1 MNMTKERLNPDHG
14 HCEESRSLGR
24 RSNPLH
30 HWVDCFA
37 PKRNI
42 EARNDISFFRIL
54 FVLIYAIV
62 GSSCSTLLPTKE
74 ISSNDFISEGL
85 FTGSIEGPAF
95 DKNGMLYVVNYQRN
109 GTIGSVEK
117 DGTTEL
123 FVELPAGS
131 VANSI
136 KFNSNGDMFL
146 ADYPMHNVLKVEMS
160 TKLVSV
166 FCHNDSF
173 NQPNDLCINKNDQL
187 FASDPHWKTN
197 TGKLWR
203 IDPDGSAHLL
213 EDSMGTTNGIE
224 LSPDE
229 RTLYV
234 NESIQRSVW
243 KYSIDSTGNVSDKTL
258 FHQFDD
264 LGMDG
269 MKCDRD
275 GNLYITRYGKGTIA
289 VLSPEGILLRE
300 IGLKGKNCSNLV
312 FGGPEKRDV
321 FVTMQDRKIIE
332 HFINDIPGK

>member
-1 MNMTKERLNPDHG
+1 MRKENQMPNNC

-30 HWVDCFA
+30 HLEDCFA
-37 PKRNI
+37 PRKNI
-42 EARNDISFFRIL
+42 GARNDISFFSIL
-54 FVLIYAIV
+54 LMTICAIV

-95 DKNGMLYVVNYQRN
+95 DRNGLLYVVNYQRN
-109 GTIGSVEK
+109 GTIGTVDKE
-117 DGTTEL
+117 GNTAL

-146 ADYPMHNVLKVEMS
+146 ADYPMHNVLKVDMS
-160 TKLVSV
+160 AKLVSV
-166 FCHNDSF
+166 FSHNESF
-173 NQPNDLCINKNDQL
+173 NQPNDLCINKRDQL

-203 IDPDGSAHLL
+203 IDPDGSSHLL

-234 NESIQRSVW
+234 NESIQRTVW
-243 KYSIDSTGNVSDKTL
+243 KYAVDDAGNVSNKSV

-264 LGMDG
+264 FGMDG
-269 MKCDRD
+269 MKCDRN

-289 VLSPEGILLRE
+289 VLTPDGQLLRE
-300 IGLKGKNCSNLV
+300 IALKGKNCSNLV

-332 HFINDIPGK
+332 HFVNDIPGK